1 MTITEQLTDR
11 ILDTMIGAEIDSDTI
26 FEALKM
32 TLGVV
37 ASFAVDGLEESDP
50 AVDARVEDAT
60 RAITN
65 LQEEIAGVINAQ
77 PKD

>member
-37 ASFAVDGLEESDP
+37 ASFVVDGLEGSDP
-50 AVDARVEDAT
+50 SVDARVEDAT
-60 RAITN
+60 RAITS